1 MGSKDKFQDDLLDTV
16 ESLCRLS
23 NTLILL
29 RKENVSPDFKQDAGS
44 VSEHIAEVNVQL
56 NRIVEEMGISEDV
69 GWWYTKKRKRLENE

>member
-1 MGSKDKFQDDLLDTV
+1 MGTKEKFQEDLLDTV

-44 VSEHIAEVNVQL
+44 VAEHMAEVNVQL
-56 NRIVEEMGISEDV
+56 NRIVDEMGISEDV
-69 GWWYTKKRKRLENE
+69 GWWYTKKRKRLEHG